1 MAMAVGSSEAPTS
14 QLSSVL
20 DLGIVPS
27 WGLLAADDLEQN
39 EQLRFPQSVI
49 SYQKMLDTDAQIQGL
64 AHGSTWPIYRMKWF
78 LRPGDARADGV
89 ERISRD
95 LSLPLEGE
103 DLAQKMTKN
112 RFNFQAFQEEALDA
126 IFLGFKVFE
135 QVAPVGED
143 GWNHYKKLM
152 NIPTLSIAEVKQ
164 EEDGGIDW
172 IKQQGVNKPEL
183 SMEERLVWF
192 AFQKRGAN
200 WTGKSMLR
208 GCFGPH
214 LLKDRAVRIGVMNLQ
229 RAGVGTP
236 VIEAPPGATD
246 AELIVLNR
254 LAERWNANSKSG
266 GAIPAGGKL
275 RLVGVEGSQPDAV
288 GFAKLMNEEMARA
301 FLQMFMQAG
310 QTGTGSRSTTESW
323 IDWHKLTLEYI
334 ANWFAKIF
342 NEHVIEDDWEWNYGE
357 EEEDV
362 PVLAWEWDEQTD
374 AGAQAAED
382 PKAELRRQVDD
393 GKVDAPEEVQ
403 AWLGAE
409 QGRMAQGSRRTGHR
423 RRGGTRAAGA
433 NSTAAPPLS
442 LPGRTLRRQPYTH
455 EIAAA
460 VDYAAIDSAFESALD
475 LLVIEARTLQRYQID
490 QLHDAIVEA
499 GGDMTVLAE
508 LDVEPFSAD
517 VIHQRLVQVASLAAA
532 LHVEEANRQGVT
544 IPRPDTDVLTA
555 ALLNRAEAVD
565 AILARDIAQRA
576 SRNAVRLSGGS
587 LEPSEVATAV
597 VGDLS
602 SRSDAYTREILGGAV
617 QQAINDGR
625 GLVMNQANPTRIYA
639 SELLDNNTCS
649 KCIAKDGSQY
659 ESVTDAARDYPS
671 GGYKDCEG
679 REKCRGVLVAVY
691 NETEAPS

>member
-1 MAMAVGSSEAPTS
+1 MAIGSSEAPQEQRS
-14 QLSSVL
+14 NIV
-20 DLGIVPS
+20 DAIGGVPS

-39 EQLRFPQSVI
+39 ELLKFPMSIV
-49 SYQKMLDTDAQIQGL
+49 SYQKMLDTDAQCQGL
-64 AHGSTWPIYRMKWF
+64 AHGSTWPLYRMKWF
-78 LRPGDARADGV
+78 IRPGDARADGV

-95 LSLPLEGE
+95 LCLPLEGE
-103 DLAQKMTKN
+103 DQPQRKTKN
-112 RFNFQAFQEEALDA
+112 RFNFSQFLEEALDA

-143 GWNHYKKLM
+143 GWVHYKKLV
-152 NIPTLSIAEVKQ
+152 NVPGLSIAEMKQ
-164 EEDGGIDW
+164 EPDGGIAW
-172 IKQQGVNKPEL
+172 IKQHGTDMPKLPI
-183 SMEERLVWF
+183 ERLVWY

-200 WTGKSMLR
+200 WTGKSMFR

-214 LLKDRAVRIGVMNLQ
+214 LLKDRAMRIGVMNLQ

-246 AELIVLNR
+246 AELIILNR

-275 RLVGVEGSQPDAV
+275 RLVGVEGSQPDAI

-310 QTGTGSRSTTESW
+310 QTGTGSRSTTEAW

-334 ANWFAKIF
+334 ATWFAKIF

-357 EEEDV
+357 EEDDV
-362 PVLAWEWDEQTD
+362 PVLAWEWDEVTD
-374 AGAQAAED
+374 AGAEAAED
-382 PKAELRRQVDD
+382 PKAELRRQVANDEI
-393 GKVDAPEEVQ
+393 DAPEEVQ
-403 AWLGAE
+403 AWLNTE
-409 QGRMAQGSRRTGHR
+409 QGRTARGSRRTGHR

-455 EIAAA
+455 EITAA
-460 VDYAAIDSAFESALD
+460 VDYAAIDSAFDSALD
-475 LLVIEARTLQRYQID
+475 LLAMEARTLQRYQID

-499 GGDMTVLAE
+499 NGDMTILAE

-517 VIHQRLVQVASLAAA
+517 VIHSRLMQVASLAAG

-544 IPRPDTDVLTA
+544 IPRPDTDLLKA
-555 ALLNRAEAVD
+555 ALMNRAEAVD
-565 AILARDIAQRA
+565 SILANDLAQRA
-576 SRNAVRLSGGS
+576 SRNAVRLSGGA
-587 LEPSEVATAV
+587 LAPDEVAAAV
-597 VGDLS
+597 VGDLN

-625 GLVMNQANPTRIYA
+625 GLVMSRSNPSRIYA
-639 SELLDNNTCS
+639 SELLDNNTCP
-649 KCIAKDGSQY
+649 KCVGKDGTEY
-659 ESVTDAARDYPS
+659 ESVTSAARDYPS

-691 NETEAPS
+691 DETAPEA